1 MERYPTTRYKTHKW
15 TEDRIPRPLYLLYCS
30 FASGRYLAALK
41 ADLRWNLSNLSGF
54 DNRLF
59 DSYRDCFLYAALH
72 SDGNGGF
79 ACYLAGGYN
88 AGSIG
93 FSSNFRDPAVA
104 RCPCPDTVPCLKT
117 CNLQSA

>member
-15 TEDRIPRPLYLLYCS
+15 TEDRIPRPLYLLYCN

-41 ADLRWNLSNLSGF
+41 AD
-54 DNRLF
+54 
-59 DSYRDCFLYAALH
+59 LH

-79 ACYLAGGYN
+79 ACYLAGGQN
-88 AGSIG
+88 AGSVG
-93 FSSNFRDPAVA
+93 FSSNFHDPAVA

>member
-79 ACYLAGGYN
+79 ACTL
-88 AGSIG
+88 
-93 FSSNFRDPAVA
+93 PAVITQVPLGFPVTFA
-104 RCPCPDTVPCLKT
+104 ILLLPDVHALTLSPV
-117 CNLQSA
+117 